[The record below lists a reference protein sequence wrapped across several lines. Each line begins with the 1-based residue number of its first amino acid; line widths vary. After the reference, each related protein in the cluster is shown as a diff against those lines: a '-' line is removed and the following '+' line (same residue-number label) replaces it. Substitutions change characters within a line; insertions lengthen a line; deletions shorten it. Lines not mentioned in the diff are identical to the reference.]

1 MAKILLGALPKIF
14 PDRRLLICLTL
25 TLAPSFPPFLIS
37 SFPPS
42 PNARAHPTQ
51 VVLLADGSGAPRGS
65 GLRTCALRPG
75 HLFGERDAILDF
87 FTRLPASVSARGVMT
102 MMYVGNAAAVHILA
116 ARRLLRERSGGL
128 HQDPRVRQPRDQ
140 DLPLGGSGGGGWRPS
155 FSSVLSGRAVN
166 VGDFD
171 ESFSAFY
178 GRQLQPPQVKR
189 PRS

>member
-1 MAKILLGALPKIF
+1 
-14 PDRRLLICLTL
+14 
-25 TLAPSFPPFLIS
+25 
-37 SFPPS
+37 
-42 PNARAHPTQ
+42 
-51 VVLLADGSGAPRGS
+51 
-65 GLRTCALRPG
+65 
-75 HLFGERDAILDF
+75 
-87 FTRLPASVSARGVMT
+87 

-140 DLPLGGSGGGGWRPS
+140 DLPL
-155 FSSVLSGRAVN
+155 SGRAVN